1 MSGGP
6 HFRGGPKADWSRM
19 VEIAAAI
26 RDDSGLPP
34 DASLVFTQLLLNM
47 AAITGR
53 ARAIELVSAFLDARQ
68 IFR

>member
-47 AAITGR
+47 AAGLRVPGR
-53 ARAIELVSAFLDARQ
+53 AADLPVKQ
-68 IFR
+68 